1 MLLFWHCQC
10 NVVSYKIIFLLKKT
24 IITKYAEW
32 DLVDD
37 SRPAFTT
44 ATASKL
50 TTQVLYGTGPLRWA
64 QQLPLIVCANEFSA
78 CPPMRFG
85 VLHIVDEIHICFTL

>member
-1 MLLFWHCQC
+1 MLS
-10 NVVSYKIIFLLKKT
+10 VKKT
-24 IITKYAEW
+24 FFGYTSIITKYAEW

-37 SRPAFTT
+37 FRPAFTT

-64 QQLPLIVCANEFSA
+64 QQLPLIVCAHEFSV

-85 VLHIVDEIHICFTL
+85 VLHIVDEIHMCFTL